1 MYANFSEDSVV
12 PSSMPKS
19 KITWYTDHGTQTDD
33 FFQLWMFAD
42 TSDIGFTYRMP
53 NSEGR
58 NANLDFFIAYPI
70 VR

>member
-1 MYANFSEDSVV
+1 
-12 PSSMPKS
+12 MPKS